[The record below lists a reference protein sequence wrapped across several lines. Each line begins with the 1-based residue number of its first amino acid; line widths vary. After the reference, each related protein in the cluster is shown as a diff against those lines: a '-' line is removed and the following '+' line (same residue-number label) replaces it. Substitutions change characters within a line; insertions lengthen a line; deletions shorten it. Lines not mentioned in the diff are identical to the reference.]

1 MGMQPPHGR
10 PPSGH
15 GAVARPEHG
24 RENGPHSGQVLQ
36 AAAVVRTAAI
46 PPMQIIAA
54 LRRPFG
60 PEARRDRR
68 LARVR
73 PGRIKE
79 AKEVPSDKGPACAV
93 LAFIL
98 TSSFLFGC
106 ALLPGY
112 ADRHS
117 PPTPTAASLSELDL
131 GSFLRGLGELPAH
144 LTIGSTTAALTPN
157 DVVGLPDWDK
167 YMYHSLLWDGS
178 EAGEAMLFT
187 YGSAEAAQEAYA
199 ALVGGFEE
207 THAQSEN
214 VAMDVSTRV
223 IADLGDQAQA
233 EVVGMGLNSGAVS
246 AIRVEVAFARC
257 RLVADIRLDHPADLD
272 TAVAYARRLDQALR
286 ALACR

>member
-1 MGMQPPHGR
+1 M
-10 PPSGH
+10 
-15 GAVARPEHG
+15 
-24 RENGPHSGQVLQ
+24 
-36 AAAVVRTAAI
+36 
-46 PPMQIIAA
+46 
-54 LRRPFG
+54 
-60 PEARRDRR
+60 
-68 LARVR
+68 
-73 PGRIKE
+73 
-79 AKEVPSDKGPACAV
+79 PSDKGPACAV

-272 TAVAYARRLDQALR
+272 TAVAYARRLDQALS